1 MFELVGIKNDVYSD
15 KIDEIMVDHYSEEV
29 LAIFDKK
36 EDAKEYIE
44 KSKLKKPFRYHF
56 RSSER
61 RFKSNSLL
69 CDCED
74 VEIREQNCFSK
85 HNPVYGKK

>member
-1 MFELVGIKNDVYSD
+1 MPDMLLKPPGRLLSVEELRAAYLCIIK
-15 KIDEIMVDHYSEEV
+15 KHG
-29 LAIFDKK
+29 KK
-36 EDAKEYIE
+36 AYIE